1 MVSIKGDERNKFL
14 RKLGIAD
21 KQVVRAMWLG
31 AGKSH
36 LERALQH
43 MYSSQLQFDRKDNP
57 VSVKERSYETDIT
70 SRSKRTTAV
79 IADIAIK
86 DQVTDKSDT
95 LQVE

>member
-1 MVSIKGDERNKFL
+1 
-14 RKLGIAD
+14 
-21 KQVVRAMWLG
+21 
-31 AGKSH
+31 
-36 LERALQH
+36 
-43 MYSSQLQFDRKDNP
+43 MYSSQLQFDKKDNP

-86 DQVTDKSDT
+86 DQVIDKSDI